1 MYKLYRLKF
10 NLQVL
15 MKKFH
20 FTIDDIKNTRDAF
33 IRNKLLQTRI
43 SISECS
49 IIHRN
54 AFDSYPSANKKL

>member
-1 MYKLYRLKF
+1 MPSQIQFASFDEKVSLYHR
-10 NLQVL
+10 
-15 MKKFH
+15 H
-20 FTIDDIKNTRDAF
+20 IKNTRDAF